1 MKNQISI
8 TIFKDFFFYLF
19 QCLTLKSNTAW
30 WKWNVFKFLLCLR
43 IERTYVISSLIKRIS
58 GILFP
63 WNKTSLNSI
72 RATHNR
78 GNILFEIRSIFGRC
92 IFLVSVVSQLPLNSS
107 AHTAAAYVW
116 GPGPPQGARG
126 HLQPWPHSGSLALRR
141 HAVPTV
147 HLKEVGPVAPLP
159 KRAHTFSSWSV
170 WLCLKTFA
178 VLQTSLR
185 RCCPY

>member
-1 MKNQISI
+1 MTANSVCFLRPYVCRAVLSLQQNQEGGAEARPPVRLVSISHQLGLGCHGWMSLHGPGNGRL
-8 TIFKDFFFYLF
+8 KARVYL
-19 QCLTLKSNTAW
+19 CVHS
-30 WKWNVFKFLLCLR
+30 C
-43 IERTYVISSLIKRIS
+43 S
-58 GILFP
+58 
-63 WNKTSLNSI
+63 
-72 RATHNR
+72 
-78 GNILFEIRSIFGRC
+78 SIFGRC

-159 KRAHTFSSWSV
+159 KRAHTFSS
-170 WLCLKTFA
+170 
-178 VLQTSLR
+178 
-185 RCCPY
+185 